1 MYERYI
7 KRALD
12 VLLSSVGLVVLS
24 PLLALIALVIRLDS
38 PGPVVF
44 KQKRFGKDRKLFEI
58 YKFRTMR
65 VDAPRD
71 VPTND
76 LRGSKGY
83 ITRVGRILRMSS
95 LDELPQLW
103 NILKGDMSLIGPRP
117 ALWNQEDLMAW
128 RDRFGA
134 SQIRPGLSGWAQVN
148 GRDYLSRDLEK
159 KARRDAEYAH
169 NSAAGRSGLRR
180 RKWTCTALG
189 MQAPFWV
196 AAASSTWRGWRTE
209 KSSPA
214 TRRSTTAST
223 VSWRWRWPGR
233 PRRRASGSLCS
244 SAA

>member
-12 VLLSSVGLVVLS
+12 VVLSAVGLVALS
-24 PLLALIALVIRLDS
+24 PLLALIALAIRLDS
-38 PGPVVF
+38 SGPAVF
-44 KQKRFGKDRKLFEI
+44 HQKRFGKDRKLFEI

-76 LRGSKGY
+76 LRGSRGY
-83 ITRVGRILRMSS
+83 ITRVGRILRMTS

-169 NSAAGRSGLRR
+169 NISFAFDLKCFLLTLVKVVNRQGIAEGREGRSYPIG
-180 RKWTCTALG
+180 
-189 MQAPFWV
+189 
-196 AAASSTWRGWRTE
+196 
-209 KSSPA
+209 
-214 TRRSTTAST
+214 
-223 VSWRWRWPGR
+223 GR
-233 PRRRASGSLCS
+233 EDKP
-244 SAA
+244 

>member
-12 VLLSSVGLVVLS
+12 VVLSAVGLVALS
-24 PLLALIALVIRLDS
+24 PLLALIALAIRLDS
-38 PGPVVF
+38 PGPAVF
-44 KQKRFGKDRKLFEI
+44 HQKRFGKDRKLFEI

-76 LRGSKGY
+76 LRGSRGY
-83 ITRVGRILRMSS
+83 ITRVGRILRMTS

-103 NILKGDMSLIGPRP
+103 NILRGDMSLIGPRP

-134 SQIRPGLSGWAQVN
+134 SHIRPGLSGWAQVN

-169 NSAAGRSGLRR
+169 NVSFAFDLKCFLLTLVKVVNRQGIAEGREGKTYPIGGR
-180 RKWTCTALG
+180 
-189 MQAPFWV
+189 
-196 AAASSTWRGWRTE
+196 E
-209 KSSPA
+209 DKS
-214 TRRSTTAST
+214 
-223 VSWRWRWPGR
+223 
-233 PRRRASGSLCS
+233 
-244 SAA
+244 

>member
-12 VLLSSVGLVVLS
+12 VVLSAVGLVALS
-24 PLLALIALVIRLDS
+24 PLLALIALAIRLDS
-38 PGPVVF
+38 PGPAVF
-44 KQKRFGKDRKLFEI
+44 HQKRFGKDRKLFEI

-76 LRGSKGY
+76 LRGSRGY
-83 ITRVGRILRMSS
+83 ITRVGRILRMTS

-134 SQIRPGLSGWAQVN
+134 SHIRPGLSGWAQVN

-169 NSAAGRSGLRR
+169 NISFAFDLKCFLLTLVKVVNRQGIAEGREGRSYPIG
-180 RKWTCTALG
+180 
-189 MQAPFWV
+189 
-196 AAASSTWRGWRTE
+196 
-209 KSSPA
+209 
-214 TRRSTTAST
+214 
-223 VSWRWRWPGR
+223 GR
-233 PRRRASGSLCS
+233 EDKP
-244 SAA
+244 

>member
-12 VLLSSVGLVVLS
+12 VLLSAVGLVVLS

-38 PGPVVF
+38 PGPAVF
-44 KQKRFGKDRKLFEI
+44 HQKRFGKDRKLFEI

-76 LRGSKGY
+76 LRGSRGY
-83 ITRVGRILRMSS
+83 ITRMGRILRMTS

-169 NSAAGRSGLRR
+169 NISFAFDLKCFLLTLVKVVNRQGIAEGREG
-180 RKWTCTALG
+180 
-189 MQAPFWV
+189 
-196 AAASSTWRGWRTE
+196 
-209 KSSPA
+209 KSYPIG
-214 TRRSTTAST
+214 
-223 VSWRWRWPGR
+223 GR
-233 PRRRASGSLCS
+233 EDKP
-244 SAA
+244 

>member
-12 VLLSSVGLVVLS
+12 VLLSAVGLVVLS
-24 PLLALIALVIRLDS
+24 PLLALIALAIRLDS

-44 KQKRFGKDRKLFEI
+44 HQKRFGKDRKLFEI

-76 LRGSKGY
+76 LRGSRGY
-83 ITRVGRILRMSS
+83 ITRVGRILRMTS

-103 NILKGDMSLIGPRP
+103 NILRGDMSLIGPRP

-134 SQIRPGLSGWAQVN
+134 SHIRPGLSGWAQVN

-169 NSAAGRSGLRR
+169 NVSFAFDLKCFLLTLVKVVNRQGIAEGREG
-180 RKWTCTALG
+180 
-189 MQAPFWV
+189 
-196 AAASSTWRGWRTE
+196 
-209 KSSPA
+209 KSYPIG
-214 TRRSTTAST
+214 
-223 VSWRWRWPGR
+223 GR
-233 PRRRASGSLCS
+233 EDKP
-244 SAA
+244 